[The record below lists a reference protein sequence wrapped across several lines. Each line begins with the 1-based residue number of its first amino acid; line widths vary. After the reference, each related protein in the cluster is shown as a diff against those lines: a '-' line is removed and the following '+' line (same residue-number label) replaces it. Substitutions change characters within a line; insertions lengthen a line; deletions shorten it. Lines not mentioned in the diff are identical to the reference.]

1 MLGCRSRM
9 PNLITHSGYQWLGAC
24 ETAEKVVFSSD
35 YRADE
40 GCTEHGV
47 SGASPGLAMGPAAG
61 AEVGL
66 LCTCVIW
73 KRNTCR
79 SRACSYF
86 MRCCLASGAPA
97 VSLQGRF
104 CRFCLGLWEALG
116 MVYICSCGVPWCSAP
131 HYSTTVHT
139 KNVLFHTDFVLGQ
152 LMG

>member
-1 MLGCRSRM
+1 MRHVKPRASTQEQQLLCAPGSVSCAQQGVEQVVWVLGCRGRM

-24 ETAEKVVFSSD
+24 ETAEKVVFSSH
-35 YRADE
+35 YLADE

-73 KRNTCR
+73 KRNTCT
-79 SRACSYF
+79 SSVCSYF

-104 CRFCLGLWEALG
+104 CRFWLGSWEALG
-116 MVYICSCGVPWCSAP
+116 MV
-131 HYSTTVHT
+131 
-139 KNVLFHTDFVLGQ
+139 
-152 LMG
+152 